1 MPYSSTRPC
10 ERANRGRGTISGLF
24 YVRGA
29 APLNLPDRAGKRSET
44 ERNLETGASMEKTIE
59 RTDLIRWDLSILY
72 ADITDPRLDSDL
84 KDLTAMARHFSVT
97 YKGKLAELLGAAIR
111 DYSEIE
117 MLSGKIN
124 SYLFLREST
133 DLTNAAIKAKH
144 AAFQRELSAVRG
156 EHLTFFEL
164 ELVQLTDDTL
174 KTFYERDPVVIK
186 HRPWIEHIRTFKPHF
201 LTEPVESALVKRSPF
216 NSGSWSDFFDEVEA
230 DLNFEFR
237 GATKNLT
244 EMMHLIAESKDGAER
259 AEALQC
265 VNSGLVGPFAKYS
278 AQTLYMVA
286 GLKAVEDKERGYAHP
301 MDLRN
306 KANRIPDSVVNVL
319 HNAVTTLGGSLT
331 RRYYKLKARHL
342 GLTLLRWS
350 DRNAPMPFADTT
362 MIPFDEAAGIVT
374 NSYES
379 FSPTLTTVVKSFF
392 ADRRIDVPVVKEKRS
407 GAFNSSHV
415 LPGGKPVS
423 FTLMNY
429 LGSNRDVMT
438 LAHELGHGVHGIL
451 AGEAQGPLMFHAPI
465 AYCETASVFGEMT
478 TFTFLKNRLVRS
490 GDNSS
495 LLALIMAKIDS
506 TINTVVR
513 QIGFSNFE
521 RRLHGMDESYAV
533 WKEPLK
539 RSVEELDAIWL
550 KTAQELYGKQ
560 GEIFTYENSEHLWA
574 YIPHFHSPFYVYGY
588 AFGELLT
595 QSLFAQRQRL
605 GAKFEPLYL
614 DLLRSGA
621 TKDVVELL
629 APFGLD
635 ARNEAFWRDGITVS
649 LGALIEEAEQLSRQ
663 MGVI

>member
-1 MPYSSTRPC
+1 MFVPKRNEIGGPKFIM
-10 ERANRGRGTISGLF
+10 AN
-24 YVRGA
+24 
-29 APLNLPDRAGKRSET
+29 
-44 ERNLETGASMEKTIE
+44 TIE
-59 RTDLIRWDLSILY
+59 STDLTRWDLSILY
-72 ADITDPRLDSDL
+72 SDINDPRLDSDL
-84 KDLTAMARHFSVT
+84 SALTDMSMEFSRK
-97 YKGKLAELLGAAIR
+97 YKGKLAELLGGAIR
-111 DYSEIE
+111 DYAEIE
-117 MLSGKIN
+117 MLSGKIT

-144 AAFQRELSAVRG
+144 AGFQRELSAIRG

-164 ELVQLTDDTL
+164 ELVQLGDDTL
-174 KTFYERDPVVIK
+174 KAFYESDPIVSK
-186 HRPWIEHIRTFKPHF
+186 HRPWIGHIRTFKRHF
-201 LTEPVESALVKRSPF
+201 LSEPVESALVKRSPF
-216 NSGSWSDFFDEVEA
+216 DSSSWGDFFDEVEA

-237 GATKNLT
+237 GGTKNLT
-244 EMMHLIAESKDGAER
+244 EMMHVIAESKVAAER
-259 AEALQC
+259 AEALHC
-265 VNSGLVGPFAKYS
+265 VNGGLAGPFAKYA

-286 GLKAVEDKERGYAHP
+286 GLKAVEDKDRGYAHP
-301 MDLRN
+301 MDFRN
-306 KANRIPDSVVNVL
+306 KANRIPDAVVNVL
-319 HNAVTTLGGSLT
+319 HNAVTTLGGSLS

-342 GLTLLRWS
+342 GLTVMRWS
-350 DRNAPMPFADTT
+350 DRNAPMPFADATV
-362 MIPFDEAAGIVT
+362 IPFDEAAGIVT
-374 NSYES
+374 SSYES
-379 FSPTLTTVVKSFF
+379 FSSTLTSIVKGFF
-392 ADRRIDVPVVKEKRS
+392 ADRRIDVPVMKEKRS

-423 FTLMNY
+423 YTLMNY

-478 TFTFLKNRLVRS
+478 TFTFLKERLIRG
-490 GDNSS
+490 GDRKS

-521 RRLHGMDESYAV
+521 RRIHGMDESYTT
-533 WKEPLK
+533 WTEPK
-539 RSVEELDAIWL
+539 KHSVEELDAIWL
-550 KTAQELYGKQ
+550 RTAQELYGQ
-560 GEIFTYENSEHLWA
+560 DGDIFTYENSEHLWA

-595 QSLFAQRQRL
+595 QSLYAQRERL
-605 GAKFEPLYL
+605 GVKFEPLYL
-614 DLLRSGA
+614 DLLRSGS

-649 LGALIEEAEQLSRQ
+649 LGALIEEAEQLSLT
-663 MGVI
+663 MGVR

>member
-1 MPYSSTRPC
+1 MENTM
-10 ERANRGRGTISGLF
+10 EA
-24 YVRGA
+24 
-29 APLNLPDRAGKRSET
+29 T
-44 ERNLETGASMEKTIE
+44 EQ
-59 RTDLIRWDLSILY
+59 IRWDLSILY
-72 ADITDPRLDSDL
+72 ADIEDPKLDSDL
-84 KDLTAMARHFSVT
+84 AELTAMAGNFSRS
-97 YKGKLAELLGAAIR
+97 YKGKLAEQLGGAIR
-111 DYSEIE
+111 DFAEIE

-133 DLTNAAIKAKH
+133 DLTNAAIKARH
-144 AAFQRELSAVRG
+144 AAFQRELSAIRG

-164 ELVQLTDDTL
+164 ELVQLGDDTL
-174 KTFYERDPVVIK
+174 KAFYDRDPVVSK

-201 LTEPVESALVKRSPF
+201 LSEPVESALVKRSPF
-216 NSGSWSDFFDEVEA
+216 DSISWADFFDEVEA
-230 DLNFEFR
+230 DLEFDFR
-237 GATKNLT
+237 GGKKNLT
-244 EMMHLIAESKDGAER
+244 EMMHVIAESKDSAER
-259 AEALQC
+259 ADALKT
-265 VNSGLVGPFAKYS
+265 VNGGLAGPFAKY
-278 AQTLYMVA
+278 AGQTLYMVA

-301 MDLRN
+301 MDVRN
-306 KANRIPDSVVNVL
+306 KANRIPDSVVGVL
-319 HNAVTTLGGSLT
+319 HNAVTTLGGTLT

-342 GLTLLRWS
+342 GLGVMRWS

-362 MIPFDEAAGIVT
+362 RIPFGEAADIVKT
-374 NSYES
+374 SYES
-379 FSPTLTTVVKSFF
+379 FSPTLTALVKSFF

-423 FTLMNY
+423 YTLMNY

-478 TFTFLKNRLVRS
+478 TFTFLKERLVRS
-490 GDNSS
+490 GDTKS

-521 RRLHGMDESYAV
+521 RRLHGMDESYTT
-533 WKEPLK
+533 WSEPRK

-550 KTAQELYGKQ
+550 RTAQELYGKE

-595 QSLFAQRQRL
+595 QSLFAQRERL

-614 DLLRSGA
+614 DLLRSGS

-649 LGALIEEAEQLSRQ
+649 LGALIEEAEQLSRA

>member
-1 MPYSSTRPC
+1 
-10 ERANRGRGTISGLF
+10 
-24 YVRGA
+24 
-29 APLNLPDRAGKRSET
+29 
-44 ERNLETGASMEKTIE
+44 MENTIE
-59 RTDLIRWDLSILY
+59 STEQIRWDLSVLY
-72 ADITDPRLDSDL
+72 ADIADPQLDADL
-84 KDLTAMARHFSVT
+84 IELTAMAKNFSLS

-111 DYSEIE
+111 DFSEIE

-164 ELVQLTDDTL
+164 ELVQLSDATL
-174 KTFYERDPVVIK
+174 KTFYAGDPVVSK
-186 HRPWIEHIRTFKPHF
+186 HRPWIEHIRTFKRHF

-216 NSGSWSDFFDEVEA
+216 DSSSWSDFFDEVEA

-306 KANRIPDSVVNVL
+306 KANRIPDSVVDVL
-319 HNAVTTLGGSLT
+319 HNAVTTLGGALT

-342 GLTLLRWS
+342 GLPVLRWS

-362 MIPFDEAAGIVT
+362 VIPFGEAADIVT
-374 NSYES
+374 TSYES
-379 FSPTLTTVVKSFF
+379 FSPTLTTIVKSFF
-392 ADRRIDVPVVKEKRS
+392 SDRRIDVPVVKEKRG

-423 FTLMNY
+423 YTLMNY

-478 TFTFLKNRLVRS
+478 TFTFLKNRLAHA
-490 GDNSS
+490 GDKKS
-495 LLALIMAKIDS
+495 LLALIMGKID
-506 TINTVVR
+506 TMLNTVVR

-521 RRLHGMDESYAV
+521 RRLHGIDESYKTWGQPV
-533 WKEPLK
+533 K
-539 RSVEELDAIWL
+539 RSVEELDALWL
-550 KTAQELYGKQ
+550 RTAQELYGKE
-560 GEIFTYENSEHLWA
+560 G
-574 YIPHFHSPFYVYGY
+574 
-588 AFGELLT
+588 
-595 QSLFAQRQRL
+595 
-605 GAKFEPLYL
+605 
-614 DLLRSGA
+614 
-621 TKDVVELL
+621 
-629 APFGLD
+629 
-635 ARNEAFWRDGITVS
+635 
-649 LGALIEEAEQLSRQ
+649 
-663 MGVI
+663 

>member
-1 MPYSSTRPC
+1 MRSGEHETMENTVQS
-10 ERANRGRGTISGLF
+10 AN
-24 YVRGA
+24 
-29 APLNLPDRAGKRSET
+29 D
-44 ERNLETGASMEKTIE
+44 
-59 RTDLIRWDLSILY
+59 IRWDLSILY
-72 ADITDPRLDSDL
+72 KDIADPRLDMDL
-84 KDLTAMARHFSVT
+84 QELKAMAKHFSDA
-97 YKGKLAELLGAAIR
+97 YKGKLAEQLGAAIR
-111 DYSEIE
+111 DYAEIE

-144 AAFQRELSAVRG
+144 AAFEREMSAIQG

-164 ELVQLTDDTL
+164 ELVQLSDETL
-174 KTFYERDPVVIK
+174 NKFYASDPFVSK

-201 LTEPVESALVKRSPF
+201 LSEPVESALVKRSPF
-216 NSGSWSDFFDEVEA
+216 NSSSWSNFFDEVEA
-230 DLNFEFR
+230 DLNFEFHD
-237 GATKNLT
+237 GTKNLT
-244 EMMHLIAESKDGAER
+244 EMMHLIAESKDSNER
-259 AEALQC
+259 AEAMRC
-265 VNSGLVGPFAKYS
+265 VNSGLAGPFAKYS

-286 GLKAVEDKERGYAHP
+286 GLKAVEEKERGYSHP
-301 MDLRN
+301 MEGRN
-306 KANRIPDSVVNVL
+306 KSNRIPDSVVNVL
-319 HNAVTTLGGSLT
+319 HNAVTNLGGLLT

-342 GLTLLRWS
+342 GLPVMRWS

-362 MIPFDEAAGIVT
+362 RIPFDEAAGIVKK
-374 NSYES
+374 SYES
-379 FSPTLTTVVKSFF
+379 FSPTLTALVKTFF
-392 ADRRIDVPVVKEKRS
+392 AERRIDVPVVKEKRG

-415 LPGGKPVS
+415 LPGGKAVS
-423 FTLMNY
+423 FTLLNY

-451 AGEAQGPLMFHAPI
+451 AGEAQGPLMYHAPI

-478 TFTFLKNRLVRS
+478 TFTFLKERLKQS
-490 GDNSS
+490 GDKSS

-521 RRLHGMDESYAV
+521 RRLHGMDETYSS
-533 WKEPLK
+533 WSEPKK
-539 RSVEELDAIWL
+539 RSVEELDEIWL
-550 KTAQELYGKQ
+550 TTAQELYGQ
-560 GEIFTYENSEHLWA
+560 DGEIFTYENSEHLWA

-595 QSLFAQRQRL
+595 QSLFAQKENL

-614 DLLRSGA
+614 DLLRSGS

-635 ARNEAFWRDGITVS
+635 ARNEAFWNDGITVS
-649 LGALIEEAEQLSRQ
+649 LGALILEAEQLSRE

>member
-1 MPYSSTRPC
+1 
-10 ERANRGRGTISGLF
+10 
-24 YVRGA
+24 
-29 APLNLPDRAGKRSET
+29 
-44 ERNLETGASMEKTIE
+44 
-59 RTDLIRWDLSILY
+59 
-72 ADITDPRLDSDL
+72 
-84 KDLTAMARHFSVT
+84 
-97 YKGKLAELLGAAIR
+97 
-111 DYSEIE
+111 
-117 MLSGKIN
+117 
-124 SYLFLREST
+124 
-133 DLTNAAIKAKH
+133 
-144 AAFQRELSAVRG
+144 
-156 EHLTFFEL
+156 
-164 ELVQLTDDTL
+164 
-174 KTFYERDPVVIK
+174 
-186 HRPWIEHIRTFKPHF
+186 
-201 LTEPVESALVKRSPF
+201 
-216 NSGSWSDFFDEVEA
+216 
-230 DLNFEFR
+230 
-237 GATKNLT
+237 
-244 EMMHLIAESKDGAER
+244 MMHLIAESKDAAER
-259 AEALQC
+259 AEALKS
-265 VNSGLVGPFAKYS
+265 VNAGLAGPFAKYA

-306 KANRIPDSVVNVL
+306 KANRIPDSVVAVL

-342 GLTLLRWS
+342 GLSVLRWS

-362 MIPFDEAAGIVT
+362 MIPFDEAAGIVKS
-374 NSYES
+374 SYES
-379 FSPTLTTVVKSFF
+379 FSPTLTALVKTFF
-392 ADRRIDVPVVKEKRS
+392 DDRRVDVPVVKEKRS

-415 LPGGKPVS
+415 LPGGKAVS

-451 AGEAQGPLMFHAPI
+451 AGEAQGPLMYHAPI

-478 TFTFLKNRLVRS
+478 TFTFLKDRLIRA
-490 GDNSS
+490 GDKNS

-521 RRLHGMDESYAV
+521 RRLHGIDESYTA
-533 WKEPLK
+533 WTEPKK
-539 RSVEELDAIWL
+539 RSVEELDQIWL
-550 KTAQELYGKQ
+550 KTAQELYGRE

-574 YIPHFHSPFYVYGY
+574 YVPHFHSPFYVYGY

-614 DLLRSGA
+614 GLLRSGA

-635 ARNEAFWRDGITVS
+635 ARNEAFWKDGITVS
-649 LGALIEEAEQLSRQ
+649 LGALIEEAEELSRG

>member
-1 MPYSSTRPC
+1 M
-10 ERANRGRGTISGLF
+10 ANT
-24 YVRGA
+24 
-29 APLNLPDRAGKRSET
+29 
-44 ERNLETGASMEKTIE
+44 LES
-59 RTDLIRWDLSILY
+59 TDLIRWDLSLLY
-72 ADITDPRLDSDL
+72 ADIADPRLDSDL
-84 KDLTAMARHFSVT
+84 RELTAMAKHFSLT
-97 YKGKLAELLGAAIR
+97 YKGKLAELLGGAIR

-144 AAFQRELSAVRG
+144 AAFQRELSAIRG

-164 ELVQLTDDTL
+164 ELVQLGDDTL
-174 KTFYERDPVVIK
+174 KKFYASDPVVSK

-216 NSGSWSDFFDEVEA
+216 DSSSWSDFFDEVEA

-237 GATKNLT
+237 GGTKNLT
-244 EMMHLIAESKDGAER
+244 EMMHVIAESKDSDER

-265 VNSGLVGPFAKYS
+265 VNGGLAGPFAKYA

-301 MDLRN
+301 MGLRN

-319 HNAVTTLGGSLT
+319 HNAVTTLGGSLS
-331 RRYYKLKARHL
+331 RRYYQLKARHL
-342 GLTLLRWS
+342 GLTILRWS

-362 MIPFDEAAGIVT
+362 NIPFGEAADIVQT
-374 NSYES
+374 SYQS
-379 FSPTLTTVVKSFF
+379 FSPTLTALVKTFF
-392 ADRRIDVPVVKEKRS
+392 TDRRIDVPVVKEKRS

-415 LPGGKPVS
+415 LPGGKAVS
-423 FTLMNY
+423 YTLLNY

-478 TFTFLKNRLVRS
+478 TFTFLKDRLVRS
-490 GDNSS
+490 GDKNS
-495 LLALIMAKIDS
+495 LLALVMAKIDS

-521 RRLHGMDESYAV
+521 RRLHGMDESYSA
-533 WKEPLK
+533 WTEPKK

-550 KTAQELYGKQ
+550 KTAQELYGKE
-560 GEIFTYENSEHLWA
+560 GVIFTYENSEHLWA

-635 ARNEAFWRDGITVS
+635 ARNEAFWKDGIMVS
-649 LGALIEEAEQLSRQ
+649 LGALIEEAEQLSRA

>member
-1 MPYSSTRPC
+1 
-10 ERANRGRGTISGLF
+10 
-24 YVRGA
+24 
-29 APLNLPDRAGKRSET
+29 
-44 ERNLETGASMEKTIE
+44 MENTIE
-59 RTDLIRWDLSILY
+59 SANDIRWDLGILY
-72 ADITDPRLDSDL
+72 SDIADPRLDSDL
-84 KDLTAMARHFSVT
+84 RELTDMARKFSLS
-97 YKGKLAELLGAAIR
+97 YKGKLAEQLGAAIR

-117 MLSGKIN
+117 MLSGKIHA
-124 SYLFLREST
+124 YLSLREST

-144 AAFQRELSAVRG
+144 AAFQRELSAVQG

-164 ELVQLTDDTL
+164 ELVQLSDETL
-174 KTFYERDPVVIK
+174 KKFYESDPVVSK
-186 HRPWIEHIRTFKPHF
+186 HRPWIEHIRTFKRHF
-201 LTEPVESALVKRSPF
+201 LSEPVESALVKRSPF
-216 NSGSWSDFFDEVEA
+216 DSSSWSDFFDEVEA
-230 DLNFEFR
+230 DLSFEFH

-244 EMMHLIAESKDGAER
+244 EMMHVITESKDSDER
-259 AEALQC
+259 AAALQC
-265 VNSGLVGPFAKYS
+265 VNSCLAGPFAKYS
-278 AQTLYMVA
+278 AQTLYVVA

-306 KANRIPDSVVNVL
+306 KANRIPDSVVQVL
-319 HNAVTTLGGSLT
+319 HNAVTHLGGSLT

-342 GLTLLRWS
+342 GLATMRWS

-362 MIPFDEAAGIVT
+362 RIPFDEAAGIVKG
-374 NSYES
+374 SYES
-379 FSPTLTTVVKSFF
+379 FSPTLTALVKTFF
-392 ADRRIDVPVVKEKRS
+392 TDRRIDVPVVKEKRG

-415 LPGGKPVS
+415 LPGGKAVS

-429 LGSNRDVMT
+429 LGSNHDVMT

-451 AGEAQGPLMFHAPI
+451 AGEAQGALMFHAPI

-478 TFTFLKNRLVRS
+478 TFTFLKERLIRS
-490 GDNSS
+490 GDKNS
-495 LLALIMAKIDS
+495 LLALIMSKIDS

-521 RRLHGMDESYAV
+521 RRLHGMDESYTT
-533 WKEPLK
+533 WTEPKK

-550 KTAQELYGKQ
+550 KTAQELYGQ
-560 GEIFTYENSEHLWA
+560 PGDIFTYENSEHLWA

-595 QSLFAQRQRL
+595 QSLYAQRQRL

-614 DLLRSGA
+614 DLLRSGS

-629 APFGLD
+629 APFDLD
-635 ARNEAFWRDGITVS
+635 ARNEAFWNDGISVS
-649 LGALIEEAEQLSRQ
+649 LGALIEEAEQLSRV

>member
-1 MPYSSTRPC
+1 M
-10 ERANRGRGTISGLF
+10 AN
-24 YVRGA
+24 
-29 APLNLPDRAGKRSET
+29 
-44 ERNLETGASMEKTIE
+44 TIE
-59 RTDLIRWDLSILY
+59 STDLTRWDLSNLY
-72 ADITDPRLDSDL
+72 SDINDPRLDSDL
-84 KDLTAMARHFSVT
+84 SALTAMVKEFSHT
-97 YKGKLAELLGAAIR
+97 YKGKLAELLGGAIQH
-111 DYSEIE
+111 YAEIE
-117 MLSGKIN
+117 MLSGKIT

-144 AAFQRELSAVRG
+144 AGFQRQLSAIRG

-164 ELVQLTDDTL
+164 ELVQLGDNIL
-174 KTFYERDPVVIK
+174 KAFYERNPIVSK
-186 HRPWIEHIRTFKPHF
+186 HRPWIEHIRTFKRHF
-201 LTEPVESALVKRSPF
+201 LSEPVEAALVKRSPF
-216 NSGSWSDFFDEVEA
+216 DSSSWGDFFDEVEA

-244 EMMHLIAESKDGAER
+244 EMMHAIAESKDAAER
-259 AEALQC
+259 AEALHC
-265 VNSGLVGPFAKYS
+265 VNGGLAGPFAKYA

-301 MDLRN
+301 MDFRN
-306 KANRIPDSVVNVL
+306 KANRIPDAVVSVL
-319 HNAVTTLGGSLT
+319 HNAVTTLGGTLS
-331 RRYYKLKARHL
+331 RRYYKLKMRHL
-342 GLTLLRWS
+342 GLTVLRWS

-362 MIPFDEAAGIVT
+362 VIPFDEAAGIVT
-374 NSYES
+374 SSYES
-379 FSPTLTTVVKSFF
+379 FSPTLTSIVKGFF
-392 ADRRIDVPVVKEKRS
+392 ADHRIDVPVMKEKRS

-423 FTLMNY
+423 YTLMNY

-478 TFTFLKNRLVRS
+478 TFMFLKERLIRA
-490 GDNSS
+490 GDRKS

-521 RRLHGMDESYAV
+521 RRIHGMDESYTT
-533 WKEPLK
+533 WTEPK
-539 RSVEELDAIWL
+539 KHSVEELDAIWL
-550 KTAQELYGKQ
+550 KTAQELYGQ
-560 GEIFTYENSEHLWA
+560 DGDIFTYENSEHLWA

-595 QSLFAQRQRL
+595 QSLYAQRERL
-605 GAKFEPLYL
+605 GASFEPLYL
-614 DLLRSGA
+614 DLLRSGS

-649 LGALIEEAEQLSRQ
+649 LGALIEEAEQLSLN
-663 MGVI
+663 MGVR

>member
-1 MPYSSTRPC
+1 M
-10 ERANRGRGTISGLF
+10 ANT
-24 YVRGA
+24 
-29 APLNLPDRAGKRSET
+29 
-44 ERNLETGASMEKTIE
+44 LES
-59 RTDLIRWDLSILY
+59 TDLIRWDLSILY
-72 ADITDPRLDSDL
+72 TDIADPSLDSDL
-84 KDLTAMARHFSVT
+84 KDLTELAKRFSQN
-97 YKGKLAELLGAAIR
+97 YKGKLAERLGGAIR

-117 MLSGKIN
+117 MLSGKIS

-164 ELVQLTDDTL
+164 ELVQLSDKTL
-174 KTFYERDPVVIK
+174 EAYYASDLIVSK

-201 LTEPVESALVKRSPF
+201 LSEPVESALVKRSPF
-216 NSGSWSDFFDEVEA
+216 DSSSWADFFDEVEA

-244 EMMHLIAESKDGAER
+244 EMMHLIAESKDAAER
-259 AEALQC
+259 AEGLQC
-265 VNSGLVGPFAKYS
+265 VNSGLDGPFAKYA

-286 GLKAVEDKERGYAHP
+286 GLKAVEDRERGYAHP

-319 HNAVTTLGGSLT
+319 HNAVTHLGGALT

-342 GLTLLRWS
+342 GLTVLRWS

-362 MIPFDEAAGIVT
+362 SIPFDEAAAIVQG
-374 NSYES
+374 SYES
-379 FSPTLTTVVKSFF
+379 FSPTLTAIVKSFF
-392 ADRRIDVPVVKEKRS
+392 ADRRIDAPVVKEKRS

-423 FTLMNY
+423 YTLLNY
-429 LGSNRDVMT
+429 LGSNKDVMT

-478 TFTFLKNRLVRS
+478 TFTFLKERLLRA
-490 GDNSS
+490 GEKTS

-521 RRLHGMDESYAV
+521 RRLHGMDESYTT
-533 WKEPLK
+533 WTEPAK
-539 RSVEELDAIWL
+539 RSVEELDAVWL
-550 KTAQELYGKQ
+550 KTAQELYGGD
-560 GEIFTYENSEHLWA
+560 GEIFTYENSNHLWA
-574 YIPHFHSPFYVYGY
+574 YVPHFHSPFYVYGY

-605 GAKFEPLYL
+605 GEAFEPLYL

-635 ARNEAFWRDGITVS
+635 ARNESFWNDGITVS
-649 LGALIEEAEQLSRQ
+649 LGALIEEAEQLSRD
-663 MGVI
+663 MRVI

>member
-1 MPYSSTRPC
+1 
-10 ERANRGRGTISGLF
+10 
-24 YVRGA
+24 
-29 APLNLPDRAGKRSET
+29 
-44 ERNLETGASMEKTIE
+44 MEKTIE
-59 RTDLIRWDLSILY
+59 SADQIRWDLSVLY
-72 ADITDPRLDSDL
+72 ADIVDPRLDSDL
-84 KDLTAMARHFSVT
+84 AELTAMARSFSAT
-97 YKGKLAELLGAAIR
+97 YKGKLAELLGGAIR

-144 AAFQRELSAVRG
+144 AAFQRELSAISG

-164 ELVQLTDDTL
+164 ELVQLSEDTL
-174 KTFYERDPVVIK
+174 KAGYESDPVVSK

-201 LTEPVESALVKRSPF
+201 LTEPVESALTKRSPF
-216 NSGSWSDFFDEVEA
+216 DSSSWADFFDEVEA

-237 GATKNLT
+237 GGTKNLT
-244 EMMHLIAESKDGAER
+244 EMMHLIAESKDSDER

-265 VNSGLVGPFAKYS
+265 LNEGLSGPFAKYA

-306 KANRIPDSVVNVL
+306 KSNRIPDSVVDVL
-319 HNAVTTLGGSLT
+319 HSAVTRLGGPLA

-342 GLTLLRWS
+342 GLSVLRWS

-362 MIPFDEAAGIVT
+362 VIPFHEAQDIVT
-374 NSYES
+374 TSYAS
-379 FSPTLTTVVKSFF
+379 FSPTLATIVKSFF
-392 ADRRIDVPVVKEKRS
+392 TNHRIDAPVAKEKRS

-423 FTLMNY
+423 YTLLNY
-429 LGSNRDVMT
+429 LGSNTDVMT

-478 TFTFLKNRLVRS
+478 TFTFLKERLIQS
-490 GDNSS
+490 GDKSS

-521 RRLHGMDESYAV
+521 RRLHGMDETYTTWS
-533 WKEPLK
+533 EPKK
-539 RSVEELDAIWL
+539 RSVEELDAVWL
-550 KTAQELYGKQ
+550 RTAQELYGKD

-595 QSLFAQRQRL
+595 QSLFAQKEKL

-614 DLLRSGA
+614 DLLRSGS

-635 ARNEAFWRDGITVS
+635 ARSSAFWNDGIRVS
-649 LGALIEEAEQLSRQ
+649 LGNLIEEAEELSRG